1 MLIFACFWFEFGGVL
16 RFVFVS
22 AIAGFPVCFYFAW
35 GWYNIDSR
43 WVVLL
48 ADWGVLFVGC
58 LLVGVFR

>member
-16 RFVFVS
+16 RFVFVG

-48 ADWGVLFVGC
+48 ADWVYC
-58 LLVGVFR
+58 L